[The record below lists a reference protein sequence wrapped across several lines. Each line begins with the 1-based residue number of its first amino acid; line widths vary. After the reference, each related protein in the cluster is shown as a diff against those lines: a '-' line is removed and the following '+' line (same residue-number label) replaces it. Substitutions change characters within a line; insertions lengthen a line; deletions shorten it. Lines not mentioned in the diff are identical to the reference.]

1 MTFAPLLRA
10 LAACS
15 VLAVAPTLARAADP
29 VKIGLIAPFS
39 GSFADYGK
47 QMEGGIK
54 AFQKLNG
61 DTVAGRKVQIISKDT
76 TGPAP
81 DVAKRLAQELVVRDK
96 VDVLAGFGLT
106 PEALAVAPVAEQAK
120 KAMVIFNAA
129 SSSVTTKSGYIAR
142 VSMTLPQIS
151 APMATWAIKNKVRK
165 VVTLVADYAPGID
178 AETAFKT
185 NFIGGGGQVIESI
198 RVPLRNPEFAPFIQR
213 IKDARPEAVFLFL
226 PAGEQGVAFMKGF
239 RERGLAEAGIR
250 VIATGDLTD
259 DHVLPAMGDATL
271 GVITSFHY
279 SMAHDSPEN
288 KAFLKAFAEAN
299 PGAGRPNFMA
309 VAAYDGMRAIYE
321 ALKKTGGA
329 TDGDKLLAAL
339 KGMKIASPRGP
350 ILIDPDTR
358 DVVQT
363 VYIRRVE
370 KVGGELYNVEFDKFD
385 NVKDPGK

>member
-15 VLAVAPTLARAADP
+15 VLAVAPSLAHAADP
-29 VKIGLIAPFS
+29 VRIGLIAPFS

-106 PEALAVAPVAEQAK
+106 PEALAVAPIAEQASK
-120 KAMVIFNAA
+120 PMVIFNAA
-129 SSSVTTKSGYIAR
+129 SSSITTKSAYIAR

-185 NFIGGGGQVIESI
+185 NFIGGGGQVVESI

-288 KAFLKAFAEAN
+288 KTFLKAFAEAN

-309 VAAYDGMRAIYE
+309 VAAYDGMRAIYD

-329 TDGDKLLAAL
+329 TDGGKFVAAL

-350 ILIDPDTR
+350 IMIDPDTR

-370 KVGGELYNVEFDKFD
+370 KVGGELHNVEFDKFD

>member
-15 VLAVAPTLARAADP
+15 VLAVAPTLAHAADP
-29 VKIGLIAPFS
+29 VRIGLIAPFS

-54 AFQKLNG
+54 AFQRLNG

-106 PEALAVAPVAEQAK
+106 PEALAVAPIAEQARK
-120 KAMVIFNAA
+120 PMVIFNAA
-129 SSSVTTKSGYIAR
+129 SSSITTKSAYITR

-185 NFIGGGGQVIESI
+185 NFIGGGGQVVESI

-213 IKDARPEAVFLFL
+213 IKDAKPEAVFLFL

-239 RERGLAEAGIR
+239 RERGLAEAGVR

-309 VAAYDGMRAIYE
+309 VAAYDGMRAIYD

-329 TDGDKLLAAL
+329 TDGDKFVAAL

-350 ILIDPDTR
+350 IMIDPDTR

>member
-15 VLAVAPTLARAADP
+15 VLAVAPSLAHAADP

-106 PEALAVAPVAEQAK
+106 PEALAVAPIAEQARK
-120 KAMVIFNAA
+120 PMVIFNAA
-129 SSSVTTKSGYIAR
+129 SSSITTKSAYIAR

-178 AETAFKT
+178 AESAFKT
-185 NFIGGGGQVIESI
+185 NFIGGGGQVVESI

-213 IKDARPEAVFLFL
+213 IKDAKPEAVFLFL

-309 VAAYDGMRAIYE
+309 VAAYDGMRAIYD

-329 TDGDKLLAAL
+329 TDGDKFVAAL
-339 KGMKIASPRGP
+339 KGMKIASPRGS
-350 ILIDPDTR
+350 IMIDPDTR